1 MPTLSSEAC
10 TPHQVAELQGVVSAT
25 KEQLATA
32 QLQLREATTKLAAAK
47 ATGGSGTGT
56 SAGTGEGG
64 ELAQELAAA
73 RRGLQAAQEGLA
85 AEKGHSAEYRRLAQ
99 LAEADKAEQLRLSA
113 EFKATL
119 EAQLATAE
127 EARAV
132 CARVGRGGAARGPCR
147 RLPWRLRRV

>member
-1 MPTLSSEAC
+1 MHAC
-10 TPHQVAELQGVVSAT
+10 LPANPNLDTNQVAELQGVVSAT

-32 QLQLREATTKLAAAK
+32 QLQQREAITKLAAAK
-47 ATGGSGTGT
+47 ATGSTGTGT
-56 SAGTGEGG
+56 STGGGGEGG

-73 RRGLQAAQEGLA
+73 QRGLQAAQKGLA

-99 LAEADKAEQLRLSA
+99 LAEGDKAEQLRLSA

-127 EARAV
+127 EASAIWI
-132 CARVGRGGAARGPCR
+132 GREGRHVYPAGPCR
-147 RLPWRLRRV
+147 GA